1 MIPGMGQGQIADVIA
16 LLSKRDFTWEFRVRK
31 FVILD
36 GNMDS
41 NETHFSVDLQGD

>member
-1 MIPGMGQGQIADVIA
+1 